1 MRNFLDDVRE
11 NGGYGALRDI
21 LNRMWNQGDRPRPD
35 AGTETVED
43 GPPDEPEPWE
53 LRAYGTTLLGV
64 LVGPDC
70 LFWVQVGDGAM
81 VKIVGGEAA
90 YLVPPPPE
98 AMANQ
103 TPSLC
108 DDDAV
113 HRLQAAAEPLT
124 PRGVPSTLILATDG
138 VPNSYDTQDGFFK
151 FCRDIVQYVR
161 DPADLQEKLGRWLP
175 EISRQGSGDDMS
187 VALAWATEEADAG
200 ATAAQVAPDEDATP
214 PAGIRRSTPTATT
227 EVRPR
232 RRARRTRSRRFGSPP
247 TSCRR
252 APATAGPRGRS
263 PPPGRPPTA
272 RAERPHRP
280 DSRHRTRRTRP
291 MLSPHKDRVNRAS
304 GGAVRVGAELGTG
317 GQGTVYEGTTD
328 DGRKVAIKWYLP
340 AFQNRGLR
348 ESIGEL
354 VAKKAPSR
362 HFLWPDDLV
371 VNGDEFGYIM
381 RLRPP
386 EFANLTAVLKRRVK
400 LTFRELVVAA
410 SQTVSAF
417 KELQATGLFYRDIS
431 DGNLFL
437 NPRTGDVLICDNDNV
452 GSSRTPNT
460 VLGTARYMAPEIVR
474 GRRGRR
480 R

>member
-1 MRNFLDDVRE
+1 
-11 NGGYGALRDI
+11 
-21 LNRMWNQGDRPRPD
+21 
-35 AGTETVED
+35 
-43 GPPDEPEPWE
+43 
-53 LRAYGTTLLGV
+53 
-64 LVGPDC
+64 
-70 LFWVQVGDGAM
+70 
-81 VKIVGGEAA
+81 
-90 YLVPPPPE
+90 
-98 AMANQ
+98 
-103 TPSLC
+103 
-108 DDDAV
+108 
-113 HRLQAAAEPLT
+113 
-124 PRGVPSTLILATDG
+124 
-138 VPNSYDTQDGFFK
+138 
-151 FCRDIVQYVR
+151 
-161 DPADLQEKLGRWLP
+161 
-175 EISRQGSGDDMS
+175 
-187 VALAWATEEADAG
+187 
-200 ATAAQVAPDEDATP
+200 
-214 PAGIRRSTPTATT
+214 
-227 EVRPR
+227 
-232 RRARRTRSRRFGSPP
+232 
-247 TSCRR
+247 
-252 APATAGPRGRS
+252 
-263 PPPGRPPTA
+263 
-272 RAERPHRP
+272 
-280 DSRHRTRRTRP
+280 

-474 GRRGRR
+474 GEKGPSALTDSFSMAVLLFLLLMNDHPLQGAKESQIHVFDAAAMRRIYGTSPVFIFDPVDASNRPVPGLHLNAPLFWQIYPKPIRDIFTRVFTEGLHEQGKRPSFGEWQAALAAAEDAIVVCQCGRQNFVDDGPVRCWGCKRAVALPMRLVVGGRR
-480 R
+480 TVMLNTDTVLYDRHITGKGGSAASPGDKRAEVTRHPTQNVLGLKNMSPGQWFVQVPGKPSRAVEPGSSVRLAAGTEISFGDGSGVIQE